1 MKKYAGFTLIEVMI
15 ALACTVGAL
24 SVITRFSMTL
34 YATWKE
40 TAQRVQERMSLHAAL
55 DTMRRDLER
64 APKEVTQWYVTNP
77 HEIVWHD
84 TLSSGE
90 VCFCLTKECLERRE
104 GFYNQRTHQWHTKA
118 TSVLAQG
125 IKEIRMVKHS
135 NAVEVTL
142 LTLDGYTEYAL
153 IALGVGALS

>member
-24 SVITRFSMTL
+24 SVITHFSMTL

-40 TAQRVQERMSLHAAL
+40 TAQRVQTRMSLYAAL
-55 DTMRRDLER
+55 DTLRRDLER
-64 APKEVTQWYVTNP
+64 APKDTTQWYVKNL
-77 HEIVWHD
+77 HEIAWHD
-84 TLSSGE
+84 TLSSGALR
-90 VCFCLTKECLERRE
+90 FCLEEGRLERNE
-104 GFYNQRTHQWHTKA
+104 GSYNQQTHQWHSKA
-118 TSVLAQG
+118 TSVLAQD
-125 IKEIRMVKHS
+125 IKEIRFVKHA

-142 LTLDGYTEYAL
+142 LTLDGSTEYAL